1 MAATEQQ
8 RCVLCPAGCQLD
20 LVSSGPDGWRVEYPQ
35 AAGVGLCPR
44 GSALGQLLAHPCRIR
59 TAGVREG
66 GALRMI
72 PLQSAIQTVLDAA
85 GDKQITILL
94 DGNIPV
100 EQLAAAKAAVS
111 AWSQAALCL
120 VVEPADEQLLAG
132 IDAGGADY
140 LGDRDLAEC
149 DGFLII
155 GDAFSAN
162 PRCSRAVLDGHKARA
177 PIVVIDPGFGPAA
190 KFATHTVQ
198 VAPGKELESL
208 SQLSASE
215 GGKALSACKRVGVL
229 VAAEY
234 GRTAAWRRIGYAASE
249 LAKSLGGGIAPQTSG
264 ANALAAVRM
273 AAEGETVSLAK
284 ALAKQDDVKVAI
296 GCDVLGMLGRDDL
309 TVFAAAAALPNH
321 TTAAAGVVLPTAMPG
336 ECGGTYLMDGQKPVT
351 VSPLMAPPAG
361 VQTPGDLVV
370 SLARAAGAAEQTAKA
385 QVPARLSGRAPAAA
399 PSGEPPAAPALL
411 LGRQAAHFGCGT
423 LTGHASWQGDL
434 QALPPLR
441 ISAADARKMQLPN
454 LSVVTVSV
462 NGASLRARIRV
473 APELPGGAIV
483 LPEGMPEARALIPA
497 KVDAENDAVL
507 AEPQAAQVSL

>member
-1 MAATEQQ
+1 M
-8 RCVLCPAGCQLD
+8 
-20 LVSSGPDGWRVEYPQ
+20 EYPP
-35 AAGVGLCPR
+35 APGGGLCPR
-44 GSALGQLLAHPCRIR
+44 GSALGQLLGHPCRIR

-66 GALRMI
+66 DVLRMI
-72 PLQSAIQTVLDAA
+72 PLQPAIQTILDAA

-100 EQLAAAKAAVS
+100 EQLAAARAAVS

-132 IDAGGADY
+132 IDAGGAEY

-149 DGFLII
+149 DGFLIV

-198 VAPGKELESL
+198 VAPGKELEAL

-273 AAEGETVSLAK
+273 AGEGKTVSLAG
-284 ALAKQDDVKVAI
+284 ALAERDDAKVAI
-296 GCDVLGMLGRDDL
+296 GCDVLGMLGLDDL
-309 TVFAAAAALPNH
+309 TVLAAAAALPNR
-321 TTAAAGVVLPTAMPG
+321 TTAAAGVVLPAAMPG
-336 ECGGTYLMDGQKPVT
+336 EYGGTYLMDGQRPVE
-351 VSPLMAPPAG
+351 VAALLDPPAG

-370 SLARAAGAAEQTAKA
+370 SLARAAGAAEQTPRTE
-385 QVPARLSGRAPAAA
+385 VPARLSGEAPPPAPA
-399 PSGEPPAAPALL
+399 GEPPAAPALL

-423 LTGHASWQGDL
+423 LTGHASWQADL

-441 ISAADARKMQLPN
+441 ISADDAREMQLPN

-462 NGASLRARIRV
+462 NGASLKARIRI
-473 APELPGGAIV
+473 APELPPGAVV
-483 LPEGMPEARALIPA
+483 LPEGLPEARALTPA
-497 KVDAENDAVL
+497 KLDVENDAVL
-507 AEPQAAQVSL
+507 AEPQAVQVSQ